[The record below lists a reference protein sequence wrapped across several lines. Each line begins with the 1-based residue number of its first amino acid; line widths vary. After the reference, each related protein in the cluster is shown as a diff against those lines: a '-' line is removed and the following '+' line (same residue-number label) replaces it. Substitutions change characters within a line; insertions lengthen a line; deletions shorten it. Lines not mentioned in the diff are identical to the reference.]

1 MELSNMLIEKP
12 VMLFGSFSP
21 TPAWAHGHLNAASFV
36 GTGEILPLKCFLFP
50 AEQHVTSVPNAS

>member
-1 MELSNMLIEKP
+1 MLIEKP

-21 TPAWAHGHLNAASFV
+21 TPAWAHRHLNAASFV